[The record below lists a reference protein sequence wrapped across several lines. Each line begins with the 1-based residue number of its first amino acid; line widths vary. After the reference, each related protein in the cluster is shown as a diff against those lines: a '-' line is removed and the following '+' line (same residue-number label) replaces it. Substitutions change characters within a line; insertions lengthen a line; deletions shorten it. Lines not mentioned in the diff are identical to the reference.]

1 MTEGFNQFAWGI
13 RWRRHSTDFTELLG
27 GPDQRRPDVPGASGK
42 APTEKI
48 ARDIFEKLQTRC
60 ALGPRHFLQIVL
72 WDDMTASTGANGKT
86 CLWEVTDAFC
96 PWPALSCFNA
106 LGVMEEFIGA
116 SPAMPT
122 GGARLSVTRFC
133 IPPNHSWTHAFVYRH
148 THKKMGLL
156 GYLYLNLWP
165 FWWYPVFGQ
174 TCINQDN

>member
-1 MTEGFNQFAWGI
+1 MMTEGFNEFAWGI

-48 ARDIFEKLQTRC
+48 ARDICEKLQTRS
-60 ALGPRHFLQIVL
+60 ALGLLFSKLFQ
-72 WDDMTASTGANGKT
+72 
-86 CLWEVTDAFC
+86 C
-96 PWPALSCFNA
+96 PW
-106 LGVMEEFIGA
+106 GY
-116 SPAMPT
+116 
-122 GGARLSVTRFC
+122 GGIHRSVTSHAHRWGPFVGYSFLHSTHPFMNAC
-133 IPPNHSWTHAFVYRH
+133 ICSQTH
-148 THKKMGLL
+148 THKKISLL